1 MFKKKE
7 AVGFI
12 INPISGAVKKKSL
25 PAIID
30 KSLDTSRYKP
40 VIAYSNCPGNAT
52 DIATD
57 MLQKGISKI
66 VAMGGDGTVNEVAKS
81 LINTNATLGI
91 VPLGSG
97 NGLARHLKIPMD
109 SSRAVG
115 LMNFGRIAM
124 MDFGMVNTTP
134 FFCTAGVGFDALIGN
149 KFASMKGRGFV
160 NYIRST
166 ISEYFKY
173 EPQVYT
179 LRMNGNAIVKEA
191 FLITIANASQYGNN
205 AYIAPSA
212 DIADG
217 LLDVTIISPF
227 PRYLSPD
234 MGIRLFN
241 RRIGKSRFVES
252 FRITEMELIRQKP
265 DFIHFDGEPAT
276 MEASL
281 SFCVKP
287 LGLNVFVP

>member
-12 INPISGAVKKKSL
+12 INPISGAIKKNSL
-25 PAIID
+25 PEIID

-40 VIAYSNCPGNAT
+40 IIAYSHCPGNAT
-52 DIATD
+52 EVAND
-57 MLQKGISKI
+57 MLQQGVKKI
-66 VAMGGDGTVNEVAKS
+66 VAVGGDGTVNEVAKS

-97 NGLARHLKIPMD
+97 NGLARHLKIPLEASKAINLINM
-109 SSRAVG
+109 
-115 LMNFGRIAM
+115 GRIAM
-124 MDFGMVNTTP
+124 MDYGMVNQKP
-134 FFCTAGVGFDALIGN
+134 FFCTSGVGFDALIGN
-149 KFASMKGRGFV
+149 TFASMDGRGFI

-166 ISEYFKY
+166 IGEYFRYK
-173 EPQVYT
+173 PQVYT
-179 LRMNGNAIVKEA
+179 LAMNGSAIVKEA

-205 AYIAPSA
+205 AFIAPAA

-227 PRYLSPD
+227 PRYLSLD

-241 RRIGKSRFVES
+241 RRIGKSRFVET
-252 FRITEMELIRQKP
+252 FRISEMELIRQQT

-276 MEASL
+276 MEANL
-281 SFCVKP
+281 RFCVKP
-287 LGLNVFVP
+287 LGINVFVP

>member
-1 MFKKKE
+1 VFKKKE

-12 INPISGAVKKKSL
+12 INPISGAIKKKSL

-40 VIAYSNCPGNAT
+40 VVAYSSCPGNAT
-52 DIATD
+52 QVATD

-81 LINTNATLGI
+81 LINSNATLGI

-109 SSRAVG
+109 SSRAVS
-115 LMNFGRIAM
+115 LINFGRIAM
-124 MDFGMVNTTP
+124 MDYGMVNGTP

-149 KFASMKGRGFV
+149 KFASIKGRGFF

-166 ISEYFKY
+166 IGEYFTY

-179 LRMNGNAIVKEA
+179 LLLNGNAIAKEA

-227 PRYLSPD
+227 PKYLAPD
-234 MGIRLFN
+234 IGIRLFN
-241 RRIGKSRFVES
+241 RRIGKSRFVET
-252 FRITEMELIRQKP
+252 FRITEMEIIRQQP

-276 MEASL
+276 LEANL
-281 SFCVKP
+281 KFYVKP